1 MPWLSLASGVAG
13 AFWME
18 RTASRAG
25 LVLLAASATWILLA
39 LTLLVS
45 ALPAERFPEKMRAWI
60 KPLRASM
67 AMFAQGTMQLCLF
80 FVVPFFAYAA
90 DVESIH
96 LSFLLAL
103 FAVGLVLIWDP
114 FYYRAITQPSLATL
128 LCAFVG
134 FATLDCVLPMLGLS
148 NRTSLLVSG
157 AVAIAGTPILMVAS
171 RTQGTRL
178 RSALRGFTLALAGA
192 TALWLAA
199 PCIPPAPLRLTSAAL
214 GTTIED
220 RELLDPTRD
229 FDHVPEQLVCATAI
243 AAPRGLHDEL
253 VHVWHRDGARVD
265 AIPLTVTGGRERG
278 YRTWSSKKNIG
289 PGMWR
294 CRVETRLGQSLGSAE
309 ARIGR

>member
-1 MPWLSLASGVAG
+1 
-13 AFWME
+13 ME
-18 RTASRAG
+18 RTSRRAG
-25 LVLLAASATWILLA
+25 LVVVAASATWILLA
-39 LTLLVS
+39 LTFLVS
-45 ALPAERFPEKMRAWI
+45 SLPTERLPERLRAWI

-67 AMFAQGTMQLCLF
+67 AMFAQGAMQLCLF
-80 FVVPFFAYAA
+80 FVAPFFAYAA

-114 FYYRAITQPSLATL
+114 FYYRAVTRPSLATL

-134 FATLDCVLPMLGLS
+134 FATLDCVLPMLGVS
-148 NRTSLLVSG
+148 NRMSLLASG
-157 AVAIAGTPILMVAS
+157 AVAIAGTPILVVAS
-171 RTQGTRL
+171 RNQGSRL

-192 TALWLAA
+192 AALWLAA

-214 GTTIED
+214 GTTIEE
-220 RELLDPTRD
+220 RELLDPTREFTD
-229 FDHVPEQLVCATAI
+229 VPEQLVCATAI

-253 VHVWHRDGARVD
+253 LHVWQRDGERVD

-294 CRVETRLGQSLGSAE
+294 CQVETQLGQSLGSVE